1 MATSD
6 KAPFMI
12 LFVQG
17 AWHTEP
23 HSAPLI
29 ASLKASG
36 YHCETAPYPTNILT
50 MANPYTER
58 DHPDFTTPRA
68 EDKVMPDAHD
78 DAAAIRGKLEALIEK
93 GEKTVLMI
101 AHSYGGRAASEAAD
115 QTLSRSQR
123 WQEGRAARHFLRLCL
138 FFAVG
143 NEYAELL

>member
-23 HSAPLI
+23 HSAP
-29 ASLKASG
+29 
-36 YHCETAPYPTNILT
+36 LT

-123 WQEGRAARHFLRLCL
+123 MKDGKKGGLLGIFYACAFSLPLGTSMLSFSEGTTFPGFTIH
-138 FFAVG
+138 VS
-143 NEYAELL
+143 YSP